1 MPRFADAVHI
11 QNPKSRLAEFFLKG
25 QEIPEWAFDHIG
37 DHLIAKEEERKITI
51 REVTPTDTETAE
63 EREAKLQARAALKA
77 ELEAKAA
84 AADADADGDGD
95 GDDDGDG
102 DNDAVAEG
110 YAGWTNEALREELI
124 NRSLPTAGKK
134 AELVARLTED
144 DE

>member
-11 QNPKSRLAEFFLKG
+11 TNPKTRTPEFFLKG
-25 QEIPEWAFDHIG
+25 QVIPEWAFDLIG
-37 DHLIAKEEERKITI
+37 DHLIGAEPEEPKITI
-51 REVTPTDTETAE
+51 RETTPTDTETEE

-84 AADADADGDGD
+84 EADASDEDDED
-95 GDDDGDG
+95 EDDD
-102 DNDAVAEG
+102 DAVAEG

-124 NRSLPTAGKK
+124 NRSLPVGGKK